1 MTLAAEFVALA
12 NDYISG
18 RVELATLDVFIHDH
32 VDESLDLDKTGRPDA
47 LLFGFIQGRIYQ
59 MDDGL
64 PEDDVR
70 REIAAY
76 LAEHELLPPVAK
88 QRATG

>member
-1 MTLAAEFVALA
+1 MTLADAFVALA

-18 RVELATLDVFIHDH
+18 RVKLATLDHFIHDH
-32 VDESLDLDKTGRPDA
+32 VDESLELDKTGRPDA
-47 LLFGFIQGRIYQ
+47 LLFGFVQARIYQ

-70 REIAAY
+70 REISDY
-76 LAEHELLPPVAK
+76 LGEHELLAPHMK

>member
-1 MTLAAEFVALA
+1 MTLAGEFVALA

-18 RVELATLDVFIHDH
+18 RVKLATLDHFIHDH
-32 VDESLDLDKTGRPDA
+32 VDESLELDKTGRPDA
-47 LLFGFIQGRIYQ
+47 LLFGFVQGRIYQ

-64 PEDDVR
+64 REDDVR
-70 REIAAY
+70 REIADY
-76 LAEHELLPPVAK
+76 LAEHALLLPAAK